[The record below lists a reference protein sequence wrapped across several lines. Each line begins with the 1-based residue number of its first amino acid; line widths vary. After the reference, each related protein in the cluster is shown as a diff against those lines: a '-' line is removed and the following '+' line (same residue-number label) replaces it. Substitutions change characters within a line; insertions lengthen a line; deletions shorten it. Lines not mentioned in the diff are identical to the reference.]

1 MCCLTERIVTPFVV
15 LNFLAGGGESSF
27 SVLLC
32 FILPDKAGFV
42 GMLRI
47 VLVGCPLS
55 LVHDALARDTLSPN
69 T

>member
-1 MCCLTERIVTPFVV
+1 MTPFVV

-47 VLVGCPLS
+47 VLVGCPFVVNAS